1 MWPVIGREPQLE
13 QIARARASGA
23 GGIVFHGPA
32 GMGKSRLAREALGQA
47 ERDGALAAWVRA
59 TRSAAAVPLGAFA
72 GVIPEGVRADDRFE
86 LLRGV
91 TQAIRELAGS
101 RSTVVV
107 VDDGHLL
114 DPTSAALVLH
124 LANTGAAFVV
134 VTVRS
139 GEPCPD
145 AIVSLWKDRMA
156 QRVELGP
163 LSQLETEQLVDAILD
178 GPSEQNVRHWV
189 WETSRGNLLYVREL
203 VLGAISS
210 GALEQVDG
218 LWRMSV
224 RPPIS
229 ESLVE
234 LISDRLAG
242 LSEPEQ
248 HALELLALGEP
259 VGVSAMVELAGT
271 KPLTAIEARGL
282 ISLEGSGGNGR
293 VRLAQPIYGETIRAG
308 LGPLRGREIRLELAA
323 AVQSRP
329 QLSPEDAL
337 RVARWMLDAGE
348 PIPTGTLLDAASAAI
363 LSGDPELGG
372 ELAQEAVNAGVGLEA
387 ALVLARSHAVRNH
400 YGDAERVLADA
411 EHGLETQEQ
420 AVAYLEQRFAVL
432 YWGLKRIDELGQLLD
447 RARDWWPDGGW
458 AHRLAPL
465 RLRAGLLESLEGSGT
480 VLASPSA
487 LSTSEDL
494 GPEPGRRSE
503 VDQLAGLYYSGRGRE
518 AHELAV
524 RIRPELPLQDIDSE
538 AVLSLYVTITV
549 QTGEGCAELDRWAT
563 AALDEAVGVSDH
575 GAAGIAALGL
585 AYLRLLEG
593 RLLDGARWMTEAQL
607 HQEQHDPIGLLAVT
621 ASLQAAVAY
630 IKRDV
635 EAAGAALDRCRAA
648 LRGERPLPVQ
658 LPYLAS
664 AEAWAVMAGGNLHR
678 GQQIL
683 LDAAAELSSLPLY
696 AAGLTYEAMRVG
708 WPAREIAPVLAEL
721 TRRCDGRLVAAT
733 AAHAAHLAA
742 GDGQALLATADAFE
756 QIGAPMYGC
765 EAAAQAAQIFVGEGR
780 RDSARRAA
788 ARSRELFVEDQGRE
802 LPAIDG
808 LDSTAV
814 ELTSRETQLVELAR
828 LGLSNAEIAERL
840 VLSRRTVE
848 SHMYRAMQKLGISD
862 RREL

>member
-1 MWPVIGREPQLE
+1 MWPVIGREPELG
-13 QIARARASGA
+13 QIAQARAAGA
-23 GGIVFHGPA
+23 AGIVFHGPA
-32 GMGKSRLAREALGQA
+32 GVGKSRLAREALGQA

-59 TRSAAAVPLGAFA
+59 TRSAATLPLGAFA
-72 GVIPEGVRADDRFE
+72 GVIPQELPADDRFE

-91 TQAIRELAGS
+91 TQAMRERAGS
-101 RSTVVV
+101 RPIVVV

-114 DPTSAALVLH
+114 DPISAALVLH
-124 LANTGAAFVV
+124 LANTGAAFVA

-163 LSQLETEQLVDAILD
+163 LSQRDTEQLVEAMLD

-203 VLGAISS
+203 VLGAISD
-210 GALEQVDG
+210 GALERVDG
-218 LWRMSV
+218 LWCMSA

-242 LSEPEQ
+242 LSEAEQ
-248 HALELLALGEP
+248 HALELLALGAP
-259 VGVSAMVELAGT
+259 VRVSELVELAGS

-282 ISLEGSGGNGR
+282 ISLEGAGGAGH
-293 VRLAQPIYGETIRAG
+293 VRLAQPLYGEAIRAG
-308 LGPLRGREIRLELAA
+308 LGPLRAREIRLELAA

-329 QLSPEDAL
+329 ELTPEDAL

-348 PIPTGTLLDAASAAI
+348 PIPSGKLLDAASAAI

-372 ELAQEAVNAGVGLEA
+372 ELVQEAVNAGIGTEA

-400 YGDAERVLADA
+400 YAEAEQVLAEA
-411 EHGLETQEQ
+411 EHRFESQEQ

-432 YWGLKRIDELGQLLD
+432 YWGLKRIEELRQLLD
-447 RARDWWPDGGW
+447 RARDWWPDDAW

-465 RLRAGLLESLEGSGT
+465 RLRAGLLESLEGGGAIVGETDELSPSQ
-480 VLASPSA
+480 VLA
-487 LSTSEDL
+487 
-494 GPEPGRRSE
+494 PETDGRAHLDE
-503 VDQLAGLYYSGRGRE
+503 LAGLYYSGRGRE
-518 AHELAV
+518 AHELAARV
-524 RIRPELPLQDIDSE
+524 RPQLPLREIDSE

-549 QTGEGCAELDRWAT
+549 QTGEGFSELDRWAN
-563 AALDEAVGVSDH
+563 AALQEAVGLSDH

-593 RLLDGARWMTEAQL
+593 RLLDGARCLIEAQL
-607 HQEQHDPIGLLAVT
+607 HQEQHDPIGLLAAT

-630 IKRDV
+630 IKRDA
-635 EAAGAALDRCRAA
+635 EAAEAALERCRAA
-648 LRGERPLPVQ
+648 LRGERPLTVQ

-664 AEAWAVMAGGNLHR
+664 AEAWAVSATGDLHR
-678 GQQIL
+678 GAHIL
-683 LDAAAELSSLPLY
+683 LEAAAELSSLPLY

-708 WPAREIAPVLAEL
+708 SPAREIAPVLAEL
-721 TRRCDGRLVAAT
+721 THRCDGRLVATT
-733 AAHAAHLAA
+733 ADHAGRLAA
-742 GDGQALLATADAFE
+742 GDGDALLATVDEFE
-756 QIGAPMYGC
+756 QMGAQMYAC
-765 EAAAQAAQIFVGEGR
+765 EAAAQAAQLFVDQGR

-808 LDSTAV
+808 LETTAV
-814 ELTSRETQLVELAR
+814 ELTSRESQLVELAR

-862 RREL
+862 RRDL